1 MASVDG
7 RTKWVYFFGA
17 GQTEGRADMKNL
29 LGGKGANLAEMANL
43 GIEVPPGFT
52 ITTEACNEFYRRGK
66 QWPEGLEEQ
75 VKENLRKLEQAMG
88 RRFGDPNNPLL
99 VSVRSG
105 ARVSMPGMMDTVLNL
120 GLNDVTVQGLARQS
134 NNERFAYDSYRR
146 FIQMY
151 GDVVLGVPRHLF
163 EERLEAKK
171 KARGVTED
179 PQLTAQDLKELV
191 EEFKEIVRQQKGQD
205 FPSDPWEQLRGAINA
220 VFNSWNNPRAIKYRE
235 IHNIPGDWGTA
246 VNVQAMV
253 FGNMGED
260 SGTGVAF
267 TRNPSTGAKEF
278 YGEILINAQGEDVV
292 AGIRTPLPVAV
303 LKEKMPHVYAQL
315 EEINKKLEAAYRDML
330 DIEFTVQQGKLYMLQ
345 CRVGK
350 RTAMAAVRI
359 AVEMAQEGLID
370 RQTAVLRVAPEQI
383 DQLLHPT
390 IDPNAKVEPVAKG
403 LPASPGAAVG
413 QLAFFADD
421 AERMA
426 DEGKKVVLIRAETSP
441 EDIGGMYKAQGI
453 LTSRGGMTSHAAV
466 VARGMGKPCVVGCGA
481 LDIDEKRKV
490 VRINGKELREGD
502 WVTIDGSTGNVYI
515 GQVPLVQPELSGY
528 FATLLEWADEF
539 RALGV
544 RANADTPADA
554 RTARQFGAQGIGLCR
569 TEHMFF
575 GEGRI
580 VPMREMILADTK
592 EERERALAKLLPLQ
606 RGDFY
611 EIFKEMMGYPV
622 VIRLLDPP
630 LHEFLPK
637 EPDAVAEVAKQMGV
651 RPEVIE
657 SRVRALAE
665 ANPMLGLR
673 GCRLGIVYPEIYE
686 MQTRAI
692 FEAACQLA
700 KEGHEIEPEV
710 MIPLVGTPGELAFLK
725 ERCKK
730 VAEQVMAEQGV
741 RVPYRIGTMVEVPR
755 AALVADEIAKEAQF
769 FSFGTNDLTQMT
781 LGFSRDDV
789 GKYVPTYVEM
799 GLLKAD
805 PFQTLDVEGV
815 GQLVKMGVERGKQAN
830 PDLVVGIC
838 GEHGGDPASI
848 WFFHEAGLDYVSCSP
863 YRVPVAR
870 LAAAQANLSK
880 PRTGGKGRAV
890 EAHAS
895 V

>member
-66 QWPEGLEEQ
+66 RWPEGLEEQ

-88 RRFGDPNNPLL
+88 RRFGDPANPLL

-120 GLNDVTVQGLARQS
+120 GLNDVTVEGLARQS

-163 EERLEAKK
+163 EERLDAKK

-179 PQLTAQDLKELV
+179 PQLSAQDLRELV
-191 EEFKEIVRQQKGQD
+191 EEFKGIVRQQKGQA
-205 FPSDPWEQLRGAINA
+205 FPEDPWEQLRGAIDA

-235 IHNIPGDWGTA
+235 IHHIPGDWGTA

-267 TRNPSTGAKEF
+267 TRNPSTGVKEF

-315 EEINKKLEAAYRDML
+315 EEINKRLEAAYRDML

-350 RTAMAAVRI
+350 RTAMAAVRM

-390 IDPNAKVEPVAKG
+390 IDPSARVEAGAKG

-421 AERMA
+421 AERLA
-426 DEGKKVVLIRAETSP
+426 EEGKQGVLIRAETSP

-481 LDIDEKRKV
+481 LDIDEKRKI
-490 VRINGKELREGD
+490 VRVNGRELREGD
-502 WVTIDGSTGNVYI
+502 WVTIDGSTGNVYV

-544 RANADTPADA
+544 RANADTPTDA

-580 VPMREMILADTK
+580 IPMREMILSDTK
-592 EERERALAKLLPLQ
+592 EERERALAKMMPLQ
-606 RGDFY
+606 RGEFY
-611 EIFKEMMGYPV
+611 EIFKEMLGYPV

-637 EPDAVAEVAKQMGV
+637 EPGAVAEVA
-651 RPEVIE
+651 RE
-657 SRVRALAE
+657 
-665 ANPMLGLR
+665 
-673 GCRLGIVYPEIYE
+673 
-686 MQTRAI
+686 
-692 FEAACQLA
+692 
-700 KEGHEIEPEV
+700 
-710 MIPLVGTPGELAFLK
+710 
-725 ERCKK
+725 
-730 VAEQVMAEQGV
+730 
-741 RVPYRIGTMVEVPR
+741 
-755 AALVADEIAKEAQF
+755 
-769 FSFGTNDLTQMT
+769 
-781 LGFSRDDV
+781 
-789 GKYVPTYVEM
+789 
-799 GLLKAD
+799 
-805 PFQTLDVEGV
+805 
-815 GQLVKMGVERGKQAN
+815 
-830 PDLVVGIC
+830 
-838 GEHGGDPASI
+838 
-848 WFFHEAGLDYVSCSP
+848 
-863 YRVPVAR
+863 
-870 LAAAQANLSK
+870 
-880 PRTGGKGRAV
+880 
-890 EAHAS
+890 
-895 V
+895 

>member
-490 VRINGKELREGD
+490 VRVNGKELREGD

-580 VPMREMILADTK
+580 VPMREMILSDTK

-637 EPDAVAEVAKQMGV
+637 EPEAVAEVAKQMGV
-651 RPEVIE
+651 SPEVIE

-741 RVPYRIGTMVEVPR
+741 RVPYRIGTMIEVPR